1 MSVSNSDSSHNIKAR
16 KLVLSANE
24 PSLILKSSGNNILVA
39 NNTGVTVATLNCL
52 SLNTSAQTVLDQ
64 LTVDS
69 SSTAAFKVRKDS
81 AGADVFIVDTSNNI
95 ATLNGDLNVNGL
107 ITSVEAKSIVTED
120 VIVQLAKNNSLIND
134 IYDQGIFGEYKNN
147 GVKYW
152 SFYRDAS
159 ESGIFKLINEIS
171 TLPTTSVP
179 NGSLATLAVGAINAG
194 NISISG
200 NYIDSQTIN
209 LGYNTPK
216 SNNGALLKVYN
227 NLTDRNVLLGVYS
240 DTLLGSGNY
249 THATNLNINTAEVN
263 KTTNCALYIQ
273 KSDINTQFKSNAIDE
288 GCSII
293 VGKSNTSDLTLAV
306 LTTGDCSITNA
317 NSDKNLALKIGS
329 ANAFVLDS
337 TNLNL
342 AVNLNTPS
350 LSING
355 NNITT
360 ASLYL
365 KNIDQSLDK
374 NANCEFSNVSAE
386 CFNNKNVC
394 LISLINND
402 STITYAPNADRIIY
416 WEGTIIKHD
425 PSNMF
430 NPSGAANDV
439 SRSRIVIKK
448 AGVYKI
454 TAQIRIEDASQ
465 TNYFG
470 ITIYKNNN
478 NFRNE
483 AYFYGADHDGR
494 QSVNIFEF
502 DTNAAINDYYDVR
515 ILHNGATRRIYKG
528 YFSVERVA

>member
-293 VGKSNTSDLTLAV
+293 VGKSNTSDLTLSVSDIGNCA
-306 LTTGDCSITNA
+306 ITNA

-374 NANCEFSNVSAE
+374 NANCEFSNVTAE
-386 CFNNKNVC
+386 CFTNKNIC
-394 LISLINND
+394 LLSMNNNGTVYYTN
-402 STITYAPNADRIIY
+402 TIDTIVY
-416 WEGTIIKHD
+416 WENTIYKYD
-425 PSNMF
+425 PVSMF
-430 NPSGAANDV
+430 NPSGSADDI
-439 SRSRIVIKK
+439 SRSRINIKK
-448 AGVYKI
+448 TGIYRIV
-454 TAQIRIEDASQ
+454 AQIRLEDSAQ
-465 TNYFG
+465 ADYFS
-470 ITIYKNNN
+470 IAIFKNNVSYSITRSHAGGPDPTG
-478 NFRNE
+478 RNT
-483 AYFYGADHDGR
+483 AT
-494 QSVNIFEF
+494 IFEF
-502 DTNAAINDYYDVR
+502 DTSTQINDFYDLR
-515 ILHNGATRRIYKG
+515 LSHTGTTRRIVRG
-528 YFSVERVA
+528 YFSVERIG